1 MVLLDYALI
10 ALGVAVVS
18 LLILVTREVRAY
30 ARRHFPDFRNRR
42 ARKARRAVQQQP
54 APQAHGSIDDA
65 FAATNTR
72 L

>member
-18 LLILVTREVRAY
+18 LLILITRDVRAY
-30 ARRHFPDFRNRR
+30 ARRHFPDLQDRR
-42 ARKARRAVQQQP
+42 ALKVRRAVQQP
-54 APQAHGSIDDA
+54 TPQGHASIEDA

>member
-18 LLILVTREVRAY
+18 LLILITRDVRAY
-30 ARRHFPDFRNRR
+30 ARRHSPDFQNRR
-42 ARKARRAVQQQP
+42 ARKARRAVQQP
-54 APQAHGSIDDA
+54 APQAHASIDDA